1 MLGNG
6 MGTKKATATVIHK
19 TLGEPVPKI
28 EPIEAF
34 LHALLLE
41 EGLSTNSLQ
50 AYRRD
55 LYQLAAWVTDTRN
68 DLGQERRAIEALSE
82 TALQSFLA
90 SSFRHVRPSTSN
102 RRLSSFRRF
111 YGWLV
116 REGRRMDDPT
126 ACLKAARQARRL
138 PLTAAEDQVEALL
151 AAPLDKDP
159 DSTLGLR
166 DKAMLELLYATGLRV
181 SELIGLSLSRISLA
195 EGILRVTGKGNK
207 DRLVPF
213 GEEAGHWLSTYLQ
226 GPRAAI
232 LKGRMS
238 EMVFVTER
246 GDAMSRQYFWMLIK
260 RYAQQAGLTISL
272 SPHALRHA
280 FASHLLN
287 HGADLRVVQMLLGHS
302 DISTT
307 QIYTH
312 VAQARLKRLH
322 AQHHPRG
329 A

>member
-1 MLGNG
+1 MR
-6 MGTKKATATVIHK
+6 
-19 TLGEPVPKI
+19 PSI

-34 LHALLLE
+34 CHTLLLE
-41 EGLSTNSLQ
+41 EGLSANSLQ

-55 LYQLAAWVTDTRN
+55 LRQLAAWAADSTH
-68 DLGQERRAIEALSE
+68 DLGDDCRAIEALSE
-82 TALQSFLA
+82 AALQSFLA
-90 SSFRHVRPSTSN
+90 ASFRKVRPATSN
-102 RRLSSFRRF
+102 RRLSCFRRF

-116 REGRRMDDPT
+116 REGRRADDPT

-138 PLTAAEDQVEALL
+138 PLTAAEDQIEALL
-151 AAPLDKDP
+151 AAPLQKNP
-159 DSTLGLR
+159 EAALALR

-181 SELIGLSLSRISLA
+181 SELIGLSLSRLSLT

-213 GEEAGHWLSTYLQ
+213 GDEAGHWLSTYLK
-226 GPRAAI
+226 GPRALI
-232 LKGRMS
+232 LRGRMS

-246 GDAMSRQYFWMLIK
+246 GEAMSRQYFWMLIK
-260 RYAQQAGLTISL
+260 RYTQQAGLSIAL

-287 HGADLRVVQMLLGHS
+287 HGADLRVVKMLLGHS

-312 VAQARLKRLH
+312 VAQARLKVLH

-329 A
+329 

>member
-1 MLGNG
+1 M
-6 MGTKKATATVIHK
+6 M
-19 TLGEPVPKI
+19 PSI

-34 LHALLLE
+34 CHAVLLE
-41 EGLSTNSLQ
+41 EGLSANSLQ

-55 LYQLAAWVTDTRN
+55 LHQLAAWAADSTH
-68 DLGQERRAIEALSE
+68 DLGDDCRAIEALSE
-82 TALQSFLA
+82 AALQSFLA
-90 SSFRHVRPSTSN
+90 ASFRKVRPATSN
-102 RRLSSFRRF
+102 RRLSCFRRF

-116 REGRRMDDPT
+116 REGRRADDPT

-151 AAPLDKDP
+151 AAPLLKNP
-159 DSTLGLR
+159 EAALALR

-181 SELIGLSLSRISLA
+181 SELIGLSLSRLSLT

-213 GEEAGHWLSTYLQ
+213 GDEAGHWLSTYLK
-226 GPRAAI
+226 GPRALI
-232 LKGRMS
+232 LRGRMS
-238 EMVFVTER
+238 EIVFVTER
-246 GDAMSRQYFWMLIK
+246 GEAMSRQYFWMLVK
-260 RYAQQAGLTISL
+260 RYTQQAGLSIAL

-312 VAQARLKRLH
+312 VAQARLKVLH

-329 A
+329 

>member
-1 MLGNG
+1 M
-6 MGTKKATATVIHK
+6 M
-19 TLGEPVPKI
+19 PSI

-34 LHALLLE
+34 CHALLLE
-41 EGLSTNSLQ
+41 EGLSANSLQ

-55 LYQLAAWVTDTRN
+55 LHQLAAWAADSTH
-68 DLGQERRAIEALSE
+68 DLGDDCRAIEALSE
-82 TALQSFLA
+82 AALQSFLA
-90 SSFRHVRPSTSN
+90 ASFRKVRPATSN
-102 RRLSSFRRF
+102 RRLSCFRRF

-116 REGRRMDDPT
+116 REGRRADDPT

-138 PLTAAEDQVEALL
+138 PLTAAEDQIEALL
-151 AAPLDKDP
+151 AAPLLKNP
-159 DSTLGLR
+159 EAALALR

-181 SELIGLSLSRISLA
+181 SELIGLGLSRLSLT
-195 EGILRVTGKGNK
+195 EGVLRVTGKGNK

-213 GEEAGHWLSTYLQ
+213 GDEAGHWLSTYLK
-226 GPRAAI
+226 GPRALI
-232 LKGRMS
+232 LRGRMS

-246 GDAMSRQYFWMLIK
+246 GEAMSRQYFWMLIK
-260 RYAQQAGLTISL
+260 RYTQQAGLSIAL

-312 VAQARLKRLH
+312 VAQARLKVLH

-329 A
+329 

>member
-1 MLGNG
+1 MR
-6 MGTKKATATVIHK
+6 
-19 TLGEPVPKI
+19 PSI

-34 LHALLLE
+34 CHTLLLE
-41 EGLSTNSLQ
+41 EGLSANSLQ

-55 LYQLAAWVTDTRN
+55 LHQLAAWAADSTH
-68 DLGQERRAIEALSE
+68 DLGDDCRAIEALSE
-82 TALQSFLA
+82 AALQSFLA
-90 SSFRHVRPSTSN
+90 ASFRKVRPATSN
-102 RRLSSFRRF
+102 RRLSCFRRF

-116 REGRRMDDPT
+116 REGRRADDPT

-138 PLTAAEDQVEALL
+138 PLTAAEDQIEALL
-151 AAPLDKDP
+151 AAPLLKNP
-159 DSTLGLR
+159 EAALALR

-181 SELIGLSLSRISLA
+181 SELIGLGLSRLSLT

-213 GEEAGHWLSTYLQ
+213 GDEAGHWLSTYLK
-226 GPRAAI
+226 GPRALI
-232 LKGRMS
+232 LRGRMS

-246 GDAMSRQYFWMLIK
+246 GEAMSRQYFWMLIK
-260 RYAQQAGLTISL
+260 RYTHQAGLSIAL

-312 VAQARLKRLH
+312 VAQARLKVLH

-329 A
+329 

>member
-1 MLGNG
+1 MTPHN
-6 MGTKKATATVIHK
+6 
-19 TLGEPVPKI
+19 

-34 LHALLLE
+34 CHAMLLQ
-41 EGLSTNSLQ
+41 EGLSANSLQ

-55 LYQLAAWVTDTRN
+55 LYRLADWAADPGNGFDQTSRKV
-68 DLGQERRAIEALSE
+68 EALDE
-82 TALQSFLA
+82 AALQSFLA
-90 SSFRHVRPSTSN
+90 SSFRQVRPATSN
-102 RRLSSFRRF
+102 RRLSCFRRF
-111 YGWLV
+111 FGWLV
-116 REGRRMDDPT
+116 REGRRPDDPT
-126 ACLKAARQARRL
+126 ASLKAARQARRL

-151 AAPLDKDP
+151 AAPLQKDP
-159 DSTLGLR
+159 EAALGLR

-181 SELIGLSLSRISLA
+181 SELIGLSLSRLSLT
-195 EGILRVTGKGNK
+195 EGVLRVTGKGNK

-213 GEEAGHWLSTYLQ
+213 GDEAGHWLSHYLN
-226 GPRAAI
+226 GPRAMI
-232 LKGRMS
+232 LRGRLS
-238 EMVFVTER
+238 DKVFVTER
-246 GDAMSRQYFWMLIK
+246 GEAMSRQYFWMLIK
-260 RYAQQAGLTISL
+260 RYALQAGLTISL

-312 VAQARLKRLH
+312 VAQARLKALH

-329 A
+329 

>member
-1 MLGNG
+1 M
-6 MGTKKATATVIHK
+6 
-19 TLGEPVPKI
+19 
-28 EPIEAF
+28 
-34 LHALLLE
+34 
-41 EGLSTNSLQ
+41 
-50 AYRRD
+50 
-55 LYQLAAWVTDTRN
+55 
-68 DLGQERRAIEALSE
+68 
-82 TALQSFLA
+82 
-90 SSFRHVRPSTSN
+90 
-102 RRLSSFRRF
+102 
-111 YGWLV
+111 
-116 REGRRMDDPT
+116 
-126 ACLKAARQARRL
+126 
-138 PLTAAEDQVEALL
+138 
-151 AAPLDKDP
+151 AAPLHKDP

-213 GEEAGHWLSTYLQ
+213 GEEAGHWLAIYLQ
-226 GPRAAI
+226 GPRVAI

-260 RYAQQAGLTISL
+260 RYAQQAGLTLSL

>member
-1 MLGNG
+1 M
-6 MGTKKATATVIHK
+6 T
-19 TLGEPVPKI
+19 PSI

-34 LHALLLE
+34 CHTLLLE
-41 EGLSTNSLQ
+41 EGLSANSLQ

-55 LYQLAAWVTDTRN
+55 LYQLAAWVADPANDPADTPRT
-68 DLGQERRAIEALSE
+68 IEALDE
-82 TALQSFLA
+82 AALQSFLA
-90 SSFRHVRPSTSN
+90 ASFRKVRPATSN
-102 RRLSSFRRF
+102 RRLSCFRRF

-116 REGRRMDDPT
+116 REGRRADDPT

-151 AAPLDKDP
+151 AAPLQKDAE
-159 DSTLGLR
+159 SVLGLR

-181 SELIGLSLSRISLA
+181 SELIGLSLPRLSLN

-213 GEEAGHWLSTYLQ
+213 GDEAGHWLSSYLK
-226 GPRAAI
+226 GSRALI

-238 EMVFVTER
+238 DMVFVTER

-260 RYAQQAGLTISL
+260 RYAKEAGLNIPL

-312 VAQARLKRLH
+312 VAQARLKLLH

-329 A
+329 

>member
-1 MLGNG
+1 ES
-6 MGTKKATATVIHK
+6 V
-19 TLGEPVPKI
+19 
-28 EPIEAF
+28 
-34 LHALLLE
+34 
-41 EGLSTNSLQ
+41 
-50 AYRRD
+50 
-55 LYQLAAWVTDTRN
+55 
-68 DLGQERRAIEALSE
+68 
-82 TALQSFLA
+82 
-90 SSFRHVRPSTSN
+90 
-102 RRLSSFRRF
+102 
-111 YGWLV
+111 
-116 REGRRMDDPT
+116 
-126 ACLKAARQARRL
+126 
-138 PLTAAEDQVEALL
+138 
-151 AAPLDKDP
+151 
-159 DSTLGLR
+159 LGLR

-181 SELIGLSLSRISLA
+181 SELIGLSLPRLSLN

-213 GEEAGHWLSTYLQ
+213 GDEAGHWLSSYLK
-226 GPRAAI
+226 GSRALI

-238 EMVFVTER
+238 DMVFVTER

-260 RYAQQAGLTISL
+260 RYAKEAGLNIPL

-312 VAQARLKRLH
+312 VAQARLKLLH

-329 A
+329 

>member
-1 MLGNG
+1 MTPLN
-6 MGTKKATATVIHK
+6 
-19 TLGEPVPKI
+19 

-34 LHALLLE
+34 CHVIFLE
-41 EGLSTNSLQ
+41 EGLSANSLQ

-55 LYQLAAWVTDTRN
+55 LYLLADWAADPSNHFDQTSRKV
-68 DLGQERRAIEALSE
+68 EALDE
-82 TALQSFLA
+82 AALQSFLA
-90 SSFRHVRPSTSN
+90 ASFRQVRPATSN
-102 RRLSSFRRF
+102 RRLSCFRRF
-111 YGWLV
+111 FGWLV
-116 REGRRMDDPT
+116 LEGRRADNPT

-151 AAPLDKDP
+151 AAPLQKDP
-159 DSTLGLR
+159 EAALGLR

-181 SELIGLSLSRISLA
+181 SELIGLSLSRLSLT

-213 GEEAGHWLSTYLQ
+213 GDEAGHWLSNYLN
-226 GPRAAI
+226 GPRAMI
-232 LKGRMS
+232 LKGGLS
-238 EMVFVTER
+238 DKVFVTER
-246 GDAMSRQYFWMLIK
+246 GEAMSRQYFWMLIK
-260 RYAQQAGLTISL
+260 RYALQARLTIPL

-312 VAQARLKRLH
+312 VAQARLKALH

-329 A
+329 

>member
-1 MLGNG
+1 MR
-6 MGTKKATATVIHK
+6 
-19 TLGEPVPKI
+19 PSI

-34 LHALLLE
+34 CHTLLLE
-41 EGLSTNSLQ
+41 EGLSANSLQ

-55 LYQLAAWVTDTRN
+55 LHQLAAWAADSTH
-68 DLGQERRAIEALSE
+68 DLGDDCRAIEALSE
-82 TALQSFLA
+82 AALQSFLA
-90 SSFRHVRPSTSN
+90 ASFRKVRPATSN
-102 RRLSSFRRF
+102 RRLSCFRRF

-116 REGRRMDDPT
+116 REGRRADDPT

-138 PLTAAEDQVEALL
+138 PLTAAEDQIEALL
-151 AAPLDKDP
+151 AAPLLKNP
-159 DSTLGLR
+159 EAALALR

-181 SELIGLSLSRISLA
+181 SELIGLSLSRLSLT

-213 GEEAGHWLSTYLQ
+213 GDEAGHWLSTYLK
-226 GPRAAI
+226 GPRALI
-232 LKGRMS
+232 LRGRRS

-246 GDAMSRQYFWMLIK
+246 GEAMSRQYFWMLIK
-260 RYAQQAGLTISL
+260 RYTQQAGLSIAL

-312 VAQARLKRLH
+312 VAQARLKVLH

-329 A
+329 

>member
-1 MLGNG
+1 M
-6 MGTKKATATVIHK
+6 
-19 TLGEPVPKI
+19 PSI

-34 LHALLLE
+34 CHALLLE
-41 EGLSTNSLQ
+41 EGLSANSLQ

-55 LYQLAAWVTDTRN
+55 LHQLAAWAADSTH
-68 DLGQERRAIEALSE
+68 DLGDDCRAIEALSE
-82 TALQSFLA
+82 AALQSFLA
-90 SSFRHVRPSTSN
+90 ASFRKVRPATSN
-102 RRLSSFRRF
+102 RRLSCFRRF

-116 REGRRMDDPT
+116 REGRRADDPT
-126 ACLKAARQARRL
+126 ACLKAARRL
-138 PLTAAEDQVEALL
+138 PLTAAEDQIEALL
-151 AAPLDKDP
+151 AAPLQKNP
-159 DSTLGLR
+159 EAALALR

-181 SELIGLSLSRISLA
+181 SELIGLSLSRLSLT

-213 GEEAGHWLSTYLQ
+213 GDEAGHWLSTYLK
-226 GPRAAI
+226 GPRALI
-232 LKGRMS
+232 LRGRMS

-246 GDAMSRQYFWMLIK
+246 GEAMSRQYFWMLIK
-260 RYAQQAGLTISL
+260 RYTQQAGLSIAL

-312 VAQARLKRLH
+312 VAQARLKVLH

-329 A
+329 